1 MFPLFH
7 PSVPIIL
14 LFLLS
19 TAGCSPESAEG
30 HRSTARHVLQGGTT
44 KVPFEFI
51 RVRMGTTVRLLIHA
65 DGAKKAES
73 AAVAAFDRISS
84 LENILS
90 DYNSAS
96 EARMLE
102 HAAVGTP
109 VNVSSDL
116 VRAMARARELS
127 AMTLG
132 AFDVT
137 CGPLTR
143 LWRDAFRVGAPPSQA
158 DIELA
163 VGRVGWSFVGVDER
177 RSQLT
182 FEWPGMA
189 LDFGA
194 IGKGLAADAALEV
207 LANLDCPHSLV
218 DVGGDLAVGLAP
230 PGTEGWVVGIAFDT
244 GEAQEKVVVSQC
256 GLATS
261 GSAEQHLDHLG
272 VRYSHILDPRT
283 GNALTRT
290 YAVTVQAVDA
300 ATADAIASAAS
311 VLGPVIGPQLVE
323 TWPDIQILANVSLS
337 N

>member
-1 MFPLFH
+1 MFPSFH

-14 LFLLS
+14 LFLLG
-19 TAGCSPESAEG
+19 TAGCSPESAEVQHHAAG
-30 HRSTARHVLQGGTT
+30 HVFQGDTA
-44 KVPFEFI
+44 KAPFEFI
-51 RVRMGTTVRLLIHA
+51 RVRMGTTVRVLIHT
-65 DGAKKAES
+65 DGVKKAES
-73 AAVAAFDRISS
+73 AAVAAFDRISA
-84 LENILS
+84 LETILS

-96 EARMLE
+96 ETRKLE
-102 HAAVGTP
+102 QAAVGTP
-109 VNVSSDL
+109 IKVSSDL
-116 VRAMARARELS
+116 VIAMARAKKLS

-143 LWRDAFRVGAPPSQA
+143 LWRNAFIAGAPPSQ
-158 DIELA
+158 DEIESA
-163 VGRVGWSFVGVDER
+163 AGRVGWSFVGVDER
-177 RSQLT
+177 HSELT

-207 LANLDCPHSLV
+207 LVNLDCPHALV

-230 PGTEGWVVGIAFDT
+230 PGTAGWVVGIAFDT
-244 GEAQEKVVVSQC
+244 GQVQEKVVVSQC

-290 YAVTVQAVDA
+290 YAVTVQAADA
-300 ATADAIASAAS
+300 ATADAIASAVS

-323 TWPDIQILANVSLS
+323 TWPGIQILANVSHR